1 MIPQRNTC
9 PTVISLAYKH
19 RSLRSPGLIEEK
31 SKYSLQELFNSLPI
45 TIAELARRSKVNEV
59 TIARIRDR
67 ESIALRSTANKLLRV
82 FSEVYGR
89 PLTLDNVDFPV
100 RG

>member
-1 MIPQRNTC
+1 M
-9 PTVISLAYKH
+9 
-19 RSLRSPGLIEEK
+19 EEK
-31 SKYSLQELFNSLPI
+31 SRYTLRELFTNLPI
-45 TIAELARRSKVNEV
+45 PIAELARRSKVNEV
-59 TIARIRDR
+59 TIARIRDG

-89 PLTLDNVDFPV
+89 TLTLDTVDFPV

>member
-1 MIPQRNTC
+1 MQEKSMYTLRELFTNLP
-9 PTVISLAYKH
+9 ISLA
-19 RSLRSPGLIEEK
+19 
-31 SKYSLQELFNSLPI
+31 ELS
-45 TIAELARRSKVNEV
+45 RRSQVNEV
-59 TIARIRDR
+59 TIARIRDG

-89 PLTLDNVDFPV
+89 TLTLDNVDFPV